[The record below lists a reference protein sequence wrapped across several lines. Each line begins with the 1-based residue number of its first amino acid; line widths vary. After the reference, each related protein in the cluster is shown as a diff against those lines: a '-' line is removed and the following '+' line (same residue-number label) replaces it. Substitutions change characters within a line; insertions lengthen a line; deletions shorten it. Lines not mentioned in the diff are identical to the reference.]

1 MNSPWNQPLL
11 STDKECEG
19 SRTPLRCRNRVP
31 LGTTYCVDCGMLS
44 EEILRYRDLR
54 DEGYSQ
60 YEAGVKSGLMDPD
73 EAKE

>member
-1 MNSPWNQPLL
+1 MNNPMYLP
-11 STDKECEG
+11 TDKECEG
-19 SRTPLRCRNRVP
+19 SRTPLRCNKRVP

-60 YEAGVKSGLMDPD
+60 YEASVMSGLADPD